1 MKQIKLKPTKTS
13 AGWSLNIPA
22 AISPTGKRKR
32 LFFSSRD
39 KAEAF
44 AAPLREKHHAGETA
58 TILPPQQARL
68 AQHAFEILGDLPN
81 EDIIQ
86 AVNAWKKT
94 KTMRGQSVTMEKLF
108 EEWQTEKIR
117 KPKFLR
123 RLAQLKNR
131 CAGMLD
137 ILVCDLT
144 AEDIETHALRDA
156 APSHRNQI
164 LRELR
169 GMINHATRKLWREGV
184 NPVLTIGKT
193 DVRKSEAQIYSVDQI
208 KALMRSAVEHC
219 EIFVPSLALMIWA
232 GIRPEIETLT
242 IVWEEIDLEEGFV
255 DVTADT
261 AKRDRRRH
269 IQIEP
274 TLMKWLKWYIERNG
288 PQTGRVC
295 PWVGY
300 RSIQRNR
307 DRILKHAGL
316 KHAPDVYRHTFASAH
331 VAHFKDLTRIV
342 SEMGHEGDPQLLWK
356 HYFRRIKKPEAEEFW
371 NLTPEAIL
379 QK

>member
-22 AISPTGKRKR
+22 VISPTGKRKR

-81 EDIIQ
+81 EEIIQ
-86 AVNAWKKT
+86 AVTAWKKS
-94 KTMRGQSVTMEKLF
+94 KDQRGRSITVDVLF
-108 EEWQTEKIR
+108 DKWRDHKIR

-131 CAGMLD
+131 CSGMLD
-137 ILVCDLT
+137 ILVCDLS

-164 LRELR
+164 LRELG
-169 GMINHATRKLWREGV
+169 GMLNHAERKLWREGV
-184 NPVLTIGKT
+184 NPVLTIGRT
-193 DVRKSEAQIYSVDQI
+193 DVRKKEAQIYSTAEI
-208 KALMRSAVEHC
+208 KTLMRSAVEHC
-219 EIFVPSLALMIWA
+219 EKFVPSLALMIWA
-232 GIRPEIETLT
+232 GVRPEVETLT
-242 IVWEEIDLEEGFV
+242 ITWEEIDLAEGFI
-255 DVTADT
+255 DVAADT

-269 IQIEP
+269 IQIEAP
-274 TLMKWLKWYIERNG
+274 LMGWLKWYIERNG
-288 PQTGRVC
+288 PQAGRVC
-295 PWVGY
+295 PWAGY

-307 DRILKHAGL
+307 DLILEHAGL
-316 KHAPDVYRHTFASAH
+316 KHAPDIYRHTFASAH

-342 SEMGHEGDPQLLWK
+342 SEMGHEDDPQLLWK
-356 HYFRRIKKPEAEEFW
+356 HYFRRIKKPEAEAFW
-371 NLTPEAIL
+371 NLTPEAVL
-379 QK
+379 AD